1 LMDDGLK
8 QRIIGAVVL
17 IVAAVVFLPM
27 LLTGQDETTRVEVEV
42 PEPPTMDDREIALS
56 GPVELPEPE
65 PVPNIPQS
73 YPSDPLAPA
82 PSPVVGAPPQVPG
95 PAADVPPMV
104 TAPSAPPPP
113 PPAAAAPPAPAP
125 APAPAAAPTATA
137 GNWVVQ
143 LGSFSSAENAE
154 GLRQT
159 LRTQGYNA
167 YTLSIQVD
175 GKPITRVYVGPV
187 VEREEANRLRDELAR
202 RQGNRGLVV
211 AYDSNTRPR

>member
-1 LMDDGLK
+1 MDDGLK

-17 IVAAVVFLPM
+17 VIAAVVFLPM
-27 LLTGQDETTRVEVEV
+27 LLTGQDETSRVEVEV
-42 PEPPTMDDREIALS
+42 PDPPAMDEREIALAA
-56 GPVELPEPE
+56 PVELPDPE
-65 PVPNIPQS
+65 PVPDIP
-73 YPSDPLAPA
+73 
-82 PSPVVGAPPQVPG
+82 PSPVPQPGAPVPPPG
-95 PAADVPPMV
+95 PAIGTPAAPTPPV
-104 TAPSAPPPP
+104 VSAPPPP
-113 PPAAAAPPAPAP
+113 PPAAAPAPAP
-125 APAPAAAPTATA
+125 APAPSTA

-167 YTLSIQVD
+167 YTLSANVE
-175 GKPITRVYVGPV
+175 GRTITRVFVGPV

-202 RQGNRGLVV
+202 RQGSKGLVV

>member
-1 LMDDGLK
+1 
-8 QRIIGAVVL
+8 
-17 IVAAVVFLPM
+17 
-27 LLTGQDETTRVEVEV
+27 
-42 PEPPTMDDREIALS
+42 
-56 GPVELPEPE
+56 
-65 PVPNIPQS
+65 
-73 YPSDPLAPA
+73 
-82 PSPVVGAPPQVPG
+82 
-95 PAADVPPMV
+95 
-104 TAPSAPPPP
+104 
-113 PPAAAAPPAPAP
+113 
-125 APAPAAAPTATA
+125 
-137 GNWVVQ
+137 VVQ

>member
-1 LMDDGLK
+1 MDDGLK

-17 IVAAVVFLPM
+17 VIAAVVFLPM
-27 LLTGQDETTRVEVEV
+27 LLTGQDETSRVEVEV
-42 PEPPTMDDREIALS
+42 PDPPAMDEREIALAA
-56 GPVELPEPE
+56 PVELPDPE
-65 PVPNIPQS
+65 PVPDIP
-73 YPSDPLAPA
+73 
-82 PSPVVGAPPQVPG
+82 PSPVPQPGAPVPPPG
-95 PAADVPPMV
+95 PAIGTPAAPTPPVV
-104 TAPSAPPPP
+104 TAPPPPPP
-113 PPAAAAPPAPAP
+113 PPAAAPAPAP
-125 APAPAAAPTATA
+125 APAPSTA

-167 YTLSIQVD
+167 YTLSANVE
-175 GKPITRVYVGPV
+175 GRTITRVFVGPV

-202 RQGNRGLVV
+202 RQGSKGLVV